1 MDRSREAAWTEN
13 CSCIL
18 CIYAIHGKNAAGVES
33 CIELDAG
40 CHWLYENSKN
50 PFRERRE
57 QIAKWQGYSE
67 LDIEEEAEL
76 LKRATQFNQH
86 GIKRLDAL
94 HIAAA
99 IRAKADYF
107 LTTDDGLLRKSILI
121 EGTRITDPIGFVK
134 EVQT

>member
-1 MDRSREAAWTEN
+1 M
-13 CSCIL
+13 
-18 CIYAIHGKNAAGVES
+18 
-33 CIELDAG
+33 
-40 CHWLYENSKN
+40 
-50 PFRERRE
+50 
-57 QIAKWQGYSE
+57 
-67 LDIEEEAEL
+67 
-76 LKRATQFNQH
+76 LKLATQFNQH